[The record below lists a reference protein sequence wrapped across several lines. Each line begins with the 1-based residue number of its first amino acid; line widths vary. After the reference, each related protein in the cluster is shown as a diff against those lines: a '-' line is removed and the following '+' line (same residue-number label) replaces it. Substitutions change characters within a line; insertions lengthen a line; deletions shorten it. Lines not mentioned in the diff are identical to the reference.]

1 MKRRQTAGGWFAQI
15 QTEING
21 VLVGIGWNRKYSQ
34 QQMGRD
40 RALVVET
47 INQIWSWVG
56 MPFGALGKTNKANF
70 PWGTTSNMR
79 SCSSTHFL
87 LGEFTEG
94 RHDVDIYIYIY
105 LYIYVTYLFNT
116 FIYWYMLFSV
126 FPVVEDYIYIYT
138 INHAFVPIGCSRDS

>member
-1 MKRRQTAGGWFAQI
+1 MGHNLTVELQQIFNEQLMKRCQTAGGWFAQI

-40 RALVVET
+40 RARVVET

-79 SCSSTHFL
+79 FCSSTHFL
-87 LGEFTEG
+87 LGEFNEG

-105 LYIYVTYLFNT
+105 IYLLHIYLIHLYIG
-116 FIYWYMLFSV
+116 ICC
-126 FPVVEDYIYIYT
+126 
-138 INHAFVPIGCSRDS
+138 VPFFQS